1 MKQASKHQVRVTSAI
16 LLAVM
21 SIVGCR
27 DGSGEATNAQPTFQ
41 RQEVDQHVVMIVMDL
56 SGSFAQKMAENG
68 SAFDFATHVLDRYFR
83 HRDALNDRIIL
94 AQISGTKR
102 SLMWEGTPL
111 ELRREF
117 PSAAEFREFLLSE
130 ADGGGSLVNDGVC
143 NAIEYLAYHPRYGNG
158 RSRSVTL
165 ILSDMDD
172 TGSQRD
178 SEQQLNSTLSAYGQ
192 INGSVGIYF
201 CNQLRIEDW
210 RQRLSR
216 AGIDNFIVESEIVG
230 KPPLPNF
237 E

>member
-1 MKQASKHQVRVTSAI
+1 MIYKGLGLFLHIARDYLENSGFQVLSSGDGREA
-16 LLAVM
+16 L
-21 SIVGCR
+21 SIFR
-27 DGSGEATNAQPTFQ
+27 REQPNM
-41 RQEVDQHVVMIVMDL
+41 V
-56 SGSFAQKMAENG
+56 
-68 SAFDFATHVLDRYFR
+68 VLD
-83 HRDALNDRIIL
+83 LNL
-94 AQISGTKR
+94 
-102 SLMWEGTPL
+102 
-111 ELRREF
+111 
-117 PSAAEFREFLLSE
+117 PSMNGF
-130 ADGGGSLVNDGVC
+130 DVC

-178 SEQQLNSTLSAYGQ
+178 SELQLNSTLSAYGQ